1 VSKRFEITVFQK
13 SRGASVSG
21 RDLPAVVAC
30 IGACLLL
37 VGCSGGASR
46 VHPVKIDVSSASSEA
61 MELYDKDG
69 DGAISGAELDAVP
82 GIKKYISHYD
92 RDGDKRVTRDE
103 ISTRLTDWSNQK
115 LALLGAPLYVRLD
128 GQPLGGATA
137 TLVPEPYL
145 GPNVK
150 PATGIVMDNGYVSLS
165 HADEDLPKTS
175 GGRPIPGVFAGTYKL
190 EITHPNR
197 KIPAKYNTATVLGE
211 EVAYDINQSDDA
223 IPINLTSR

>member
-1 VSKRFEITVFQK
+1 MRK
-13 SRGASVSG
+13 SRAALGC
-21 RDLPAVVAC
+21 L
-30 IGACLLL
+30 GACLLL
-37 VGCSGGASR
+37 TGCGGGASR
-46 VHPVKIDVSSASSEA
+46 VHPVKIDSASASSQA

-69 DGAISGAELDAVP
+69 DGAIAGGELDAVP

-92 RDGDKRVTRDE
+92 RDGDKRVTREE
-103 ISTRLTDWSNQK
+103 IAARLDDWSNQK
-115 LALLGAPLYVRLD
+115 LALLGAPLFIRLD

-150 PATGIVMDNGYVSLS
+150 PATGITMDSGYVMLS
-165 HADEDLPKTS
+165 HADADLPKS
-175 GGRPIPGVFAGTYKL
+175 SNGRPIPGVFAGTYKL
-190 EITHPNR
+190 EITHPSRN
-197 KIPAKYNTATVLGE
+197 IPAKYNTATVLGE

>member
-1 VSKRFEITVFQK
+1 LF
-13 SRGASVSG
+13 
-21 RDLPAVVAC
+21 VA
-30 IGACLLL
+30 
-37 VGCSGGASR
+37 GCGGGASR
-46 VHPVKIDVSSASSEA
+46 VRPVKIDASDASSQA

-69 DGAISGAELDAVP
+69 DGAIAGAELDAVP
-82 GIKKYISHYD
+82 GIKKYLSHYD
-92 RDGDKRVTRDE
+92 RDGDKRVTREE
-103 ISTRLTDWSNQK
+103 ISARLTDWGNQK
-115 LALLGAPLYVRLD
+115 LALLGAPMNVRMD
-128 GQPLGGATA
+128 GQPLSGATV

-150 PATGIVMDNGYVSLS
+150 PATGIVMDNGYVVMS

-223 IPINLTSR
+223 IPISLSSR